1 MLAMS
6 RLQLA
11 VPATLTCLLVV
22 CLLVVALALAGG
34 EAPAGPPPP
43 AALRDA
49 VRAWRAAHE
58 KAIVGELV
66 DFLALPN
73 LAADRAAMEANARQ
87 LVAML
92 ERRGIAARVLRTG
105 EAPPTV
111 YGELAGHPDGR
122 RGRDAGGARRTV
134 VFYAHVDGQPADPAQ
149 WRSQPFVPVLRAG
162 PLTPGGEPARE
173 VDLAAVAGPLDP
185 EWRLFARSASDD
197 KGPIVGM
204 LAALDALRAAG
215 VEPSVNLKFFFEA
228 EEEAGSPHL
237 REILEAHR
245 DLLAGDVWIFAD
257 GPAHQS
263 RRYQVVYGARGVVG
277 AELTVYGPARALHS
291 GHYGNWAPNPAVLL
305 AHLLAGLRE
314 PDGRILVP
322 GFYDDV
328 RALTEVERRAVAAMP
343 PIEEELARE
352 LGIARSEAGGTLQER
367 IMLPALNVRG
377 LAAGDVGERAR
388 NAIPT
393 EAQAS
398 LDFRLVP
405 DQRPERVRELVEGHL
420 RAQGWHV
427 VREAPDLAT
436 RRSHARLLRSVWD
449 AGYPAAW
456 TSMELPVSRAVA
468 KIVGEATGRPPIET
482 PTLGGSLPL
491 HLFADV
497 LGAPLIT
504 VPTVNHDNN
513 QHAADENLRLQN
525 LWDGIEIYA
534 LLMAR
539 LGEEWP

>member
-1 MLAMS
+1 MPAMIPTPPATVA
-6 RLQLA
+6 LTLLLTTAVAA
-11 VPATLTCLLVV
+11 VPP
-22 CLLVVALALAGG
+22 
-34 EAPAGPPPP
+34 EAPAGERASASAGDPV
-43 AALRDA
+43 ALRGA
-49 VRAWRAAHE
+49 VRAWRTAHE
-58 KAIVGELV
+58 KEIVGELA
-66 DFLALPN
+66 DLLALPN
-73 LAADRAAMEANARQ
+73 LAADRAAMERNAQQ
-87 LVAML
+87 LVGML
-92 ERRGIAARVLRTG
+92 ERRGIATRILRTG
-105 EAPPTV
+105 AAPPTV
-111 YGELAGHPDGR
+111 YGELRVHADGR
-122 RGRDAGGARRTV
+122 RGRGAPGARRTV

-149 WRSQPFVPVLRAG
+149 WRSHPFQPLLRSG
-162 PLTPGGEPARE
+162 PLTPGGEPPPA
-173 VDLAAVAGPLDP
+173 VDLAAVTGPLDP

-228 EEEAGSPHL
+228 EEEAGSEHL
-237 REILEAHR
+237 RELLEAHR

-263 RRYQVVYGARGVVG
+263 RRYQVVYGCRGVVG
-277 AELTVYGPARALHS
+277 AELTVYGATRALHS

-305 AHLLAGLRE
+305 AHLLAGLRDPE
-314 PDGRILVP
+314 GRILIP

-328 RALTEVERRAVAAMP
+328 RPLSEVETRAVAAMP
-343 PIEEELARE
+343 AIEEELERE
-352 LGIARSEAGGTLQER
+352 LGIARSEGGGTLQER

-377 LAAGDVGERAR
+377 LASGDVGEQAR

-436 RRSHARLLRSVWD
+436 RRSHARLVRSVWEE
-449 AGYPAAW
+449 GYPAAW

-497 LGAPLIT
+497 LRVPLIT